1 LKIAIDGPAGA
12 GKSTVARRV
21 AELLG
26 ILYIDTGA
34 MYRALTWK
42 ALNSGVDLTDSRE
55 LLRLAEATVVDLREG
70 DRGQRVFCDGQDV
83 TELIR
88 TPEVS
93 RMVSLVAADDGVR
106 RVMVEQQRAIALRHD
121 VVMDGRDITH
131 SVLPDAE
138 FKFFLTASLDVR
150 TRRRCKELSE
160 QGYQVDPAQLKQEI
174 EERDQR
180 DMNRKVGPLMI
191 TPDAIVIDT
200 SDIDCE
206 TAVKKVLS
214 IIREAQAKESTPCFV
229 REG

>member
-21 AELLG
+21 AKELG

-42 ALNSGVDLTDSRE
+42 ALQQKIDLSAPQE
-55 LLRLAEATVVDLREG
+55 LHQLAADTVIDIQDDGEG
-70 DRGQRVFCDGQDV
+70 TRIYCDGREV
-83 TELIR
+83 TNEIR
-88 TPEVS
+88 SPEVS
-93 RMVSLVAADDGVR
+93 RMVSVIAADDKVR
-106 RVMVEQQRAIALRHD
+106 EIMVEKQRAIASRND

-131 SVLPDAE
+131 CVLPDAE
-138 FKFFLTASLDVR
+138 YKFYLTASLDVR
-150 TRRRCKELSE
+150 TRRRGQELKN
-160 QGYQVDPAQLKQEI
+160 QGYEVDLEQLKREI
-174 EERDQR
+174 MERDQL

-191 TPDAIVIDT
+191 TPDAMVIDT

-206 TAVKKVLS
+206 SAVRRVLD
-214 IIREAQAKESTPCFV
+214 IV